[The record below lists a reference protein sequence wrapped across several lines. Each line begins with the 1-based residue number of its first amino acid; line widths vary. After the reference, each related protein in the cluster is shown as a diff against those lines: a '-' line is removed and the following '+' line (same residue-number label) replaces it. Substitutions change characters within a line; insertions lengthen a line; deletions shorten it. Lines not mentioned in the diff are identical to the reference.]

1 MNDTSRLDQVFEII
15 MKRMVKTGQ
24 APHYTQVASELDV
37 PGRRRTPGVACAIF
51 TGKGRR
57 TTLTQINMIEF

>member
-1 MNDTSRLDQVFEII
+1 MRASSQLDSVFQII
-15 MKRMVKTGQ
+15 MKYMLKTGQ